1 MNWSNEW
8 EKSKELCS
16 VDGCYQPVKRKG
28 WCGKHYQQLYKS
40 APDYAARDKSFE
52 GEKRNH
58 PLYIIWWQRKQDN
71 CLCEAWLDFSIF
83 AKAVSPKPDGN
94 FLLVKLRNAPFG
106 PDNFKWQ
113 AHLKRKEG
121 ETNKDW
127 WARKRLARLA
137 ANPSMESDRN
147 LKRTFNLTREQYNE
161 KLASQNF
168 VCAICEL
175 PETSTSPNTGTI
187 KSLAVDHNHA
197 TGKIRDLLCGRC
209 NTTIGKLN
217 EDLILL
223 EKIKVYLI
231 KHKEN

>member
-1 MNWSNEW
+1 MPRKKIEGV
-8 EKSKELCS
+8 CS
-16 VDGCYQPVKRKG
+16 VDGCDKPLKGKLYCRNHYQMNYLYGRTTKVNSGDKRK
-28 WCGKHYQQLYKS
+28 
-40 APDYAARDKSFE
+40 
-52 GEKRNH
+52 N
-58 PLYIIWWQRKQDN
+58 PLYHLWFERKKN
-71 CLCEAWLDFSIF
+71 KLLCEEWLNFDSFI
-83 AKAVSPKPDGN
+83 KGIEPKPEGN
-94 FLLVKLRNAPFG
+94 FLLLQIDGSKPFG

-113 AHLKRKEG
+113 EYLKRKEG
-121 ETNKDW
+121 ESKQDW